1 MSADQQPDPRFDAEL
16 KAWLQ
21 RQEPGRTA
29 DLVAEAVIARVS
41 VTNQGRPASFM
52 PSLTTAAVA
61 AVIATVALGTG
72 VLVERAAPGSV
83 GGPSTPAAPSGE
95 MRLPA
100 GAQVIQVSDA
110 ISRPISTVDA
120 NGESVWVETSAV
132 IGAPGLSRIDPA
144 TNVVTTHIPNVLG
157 AAFRGDE
164 LWAMV
169 GGQEA
174 ICCSPARLRQLNSR
188 TGAILRTIGGV
199 EGRGLAIAGD
209 TAWTA
214 TETSLLRVD
223 LRSGALL
230 ETVELPSQPWDDTL
244 TVTEGAVWV
253 NSLEGLIR
261 VDTSRT
267 PAAAV
272 LILPDEPSAFAVGG
286 GFVWAALRSG
296 DEVAQLDPATGAVI
310 ATIGLGGGETTTRW
324 GTLTYADGY
333 VWASVAGG
341 LVRIDPATGSVS
353 DVIPLP
359 WGMYWGMQAVDGE
372 MWVTVQDE
380 AKLVRFPLPLD

>member
-1 MSADQQPDPRFDAEL
+1 M
-16 KAWLQ
+16 
-21 RQEPGRTA
+21 
-29 DLVAEAVIARVS
+29 S
-41 VTNQGRPASFM
+41 VTNQGSPASFIL
-52 PSLTTAAVA
+52 SLTTAAIA

-83 GGPSTPAAPSGE
+83 GGPSAPAAPSGE

-100 GAQVIQVSDA
+100 GGQVIQVSDA

-120 NGESVWVETSAV
+120 NSASVWVETSAV
-132 IGAPGLSRIDPA
+132 IGAHGLSRIDPA
-144 TNVVTTHIPNVLG
+144 TNAVTTHIPNVFG

-169 GGQEA
+169 GGRDT
-174 ICCSPARLRQLNSR
+174 ICCSSARLRQLNPT
-188 TGAILRTIGGV
+188 TGAILRTIGGI
-199 EGRGLAIAGD
+199 EGWGLAIAGD

-214 TETSLLRVD
+214 TKTSLLRVD
-223 LRSGALL
+223 LLSGVLV
-230 ETVELPSQPWDDTL
+230 ETVALPSEPWDDTL
-244 TVTEGAVWV
+244 TVTEGAVWA

-267 PAAAV
+267 PAVAALV
-272 LILPDEPSAFAVGG
+272 LPDEPATFAAGG
-286 GFVWAALRSG
+286 GFLWAILRSG
-296 DEVAQLDPATGAVI
+296 DEVVQMDEATGAVLAI
-310 ATIGLGGGETTTRW
+310 IGLGGGETTTRW
-324 GTLTYADGY
+324 GTLTYAEGY

-341 LVRIDPATGSVS
+341 LVRIDPATGSVG

-359 WGMYWGMQAVDGE
+359 WGLYWGMQAVDGE